1 MESGHGVA
9 ARLRDAA
16 RANRHGWPIAF
27 SRRNIA
33 TLATLATLATDAP
46 GAAYCSNTI
55 AFGFTL
61 CRRRS
66 EAAVFKESP
75 RINALNL
82 NP

>member
-27 SRRNIA
+27 SRRNI
-33 TLATLATLATDAP
+33 ATLATDAP